1 MAETNDRQTATRE
14 MVEADHELRLA
25 GCVVLLNVL
34 LKSMVSS
41 GRGRRGGGLLRLW
54 EKAGGRGQEHPSGG
68 GVGVMDGKCLQVDNN
83 GGSDKAR
90 SKTGRGEPGGVKVG

>member
-1 MAETNDRQTATRE
+1 MAETNDRRTATRE
-14 MVEADHELRLA
+14 MVEADHELRLT
-25 GCVVLLNVL
+25 GWVVLLEVL

-41 GRGRRGGGLLRLW
+41 DRGRRGGGLLRLW

-83 GGSDKAR
+83 GSDKAR
-90 SKTGRGEPGGVKVG
+90 ARQVKEGQGGKAG